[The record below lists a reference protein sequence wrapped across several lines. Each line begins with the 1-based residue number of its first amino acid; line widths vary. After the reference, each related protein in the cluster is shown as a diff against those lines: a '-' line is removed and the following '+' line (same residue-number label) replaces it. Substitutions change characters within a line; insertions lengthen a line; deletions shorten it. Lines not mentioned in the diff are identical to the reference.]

1 MACVVG
7 HIVGHIGKV
16 NHWKSESL
24 KSESLEIKWIIGK
37 VNHWKSEPLEK
48 WIIGKVNHWKEWI
61 VISLNTLEIEQVNRK
76 KNNEQYETLTT
87 STLPSSTPS
96 NGSVA
101 WLAWL
106 AWEEKDNQRSRV
118 NSKQACTGRTTG

>member
-1 MACVVG
+1 
-7 HIVGHIGKV
+7 
-16 NHWKSESL
+16 
-24 KSESLEIKWIIGK
+24 
-37 VNHWKSEPLEK
+37 
-48 WIIGKVNHWKEWI
+48 
-61 VISLNTLEIEQVNRK
+61 VNRK

-101 WLAWL
+101 WLAWDAWD

-118 NSKQACTGRTTG
+118 NSKQACTENKGRTRGIPGYQDIRISDGDQ